1 MGFLDKLFGRSPA
14 PEFVLPGE
22 SELERTPSGLRYQV
36 VKQGQGRKPGPAET
50 VSVHYAGWLA
60 SGKPFDSSYA
70 RGQPASFPLNRVI
83 PGWTEGLQ
91 LMPEG
96 STFRFVIPPELGY
109 GRRGAPPA
117 IPADATLVF
126 LVELLSVG

>member
-1 MGFLDKLFGRSPA
+1 MGFLDKLFGRSSAPA
-14 PEFVLPGE
+14 FVRPAD

-50 VSVHYAGWLA
+50 VAVHYAGWLE
-60 SGKPFDSSYA
+60 SGKLFDSSYA
-70 RGQPASFPLNRVI
+70 RGKPASFPLNRVI
-83 PGWTEGLQ
+83 AGWSEGLQ

-109 GRRGAPPA
+109 GRRGAPPT
-117 IPADATLVF
+117 IGPDATLVF
-126 LVELLSVG
+126 LVELVGVG

>member
-1 MGFLDKLFGRSPA
+1 MGFLDKLFGRSSA
-14 PEFVLPGE
+14 PDFTLPRAE
-22 SELERTPSGLRYQV
+22 ELTRTPSGLGYQV
-36 VKQGQGRKPGPAET
+36 VKQGQGKKPGPAET
-50 VSVHYAGWLA
+50 VSVHYAGWLEN
-60 SGKPFDSSYA
+60 GKLFDSSYA

-83 PGWTEGLQ
+83 AGWTEGLQ

-96 STFRFVIPPELGY
+96 STYRFVIPPELGY

-117 IPADATLVF
+117 IGPDATLVF

>member
-1 MGFLDKLFGRSPA
+1 MGFLDKLFGRSPS
-14 PEFVLPGE
+14 PDFVMPGE
-22 SELERTPSGLRYQV
+22 AELERTPSGLRYQV

-60 SGKPFDSSYA
+60 NGKPFDSSYA

-96 STFRFVIPPELGY
+96 STYRFVIPPELGY
-109 GRRGAPPA
+109 GKRGAPPA
-117 IPADATLVF
+117 IPPDATLVF
-126 LVELLSVG
+126 LVELQSVG